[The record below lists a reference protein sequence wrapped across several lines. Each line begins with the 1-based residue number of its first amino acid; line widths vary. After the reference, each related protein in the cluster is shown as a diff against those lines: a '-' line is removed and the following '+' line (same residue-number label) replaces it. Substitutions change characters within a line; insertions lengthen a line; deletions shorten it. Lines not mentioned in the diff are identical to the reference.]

1 LARRAASYHLLRFTM
16 HDTAMENLADRLKR
30 EFRMY
35 VLRLGSWSENE
46 LRHIL
51 EATEDLATLMGGP
64 AAFRR
69 ELRWV
74 LIWRVPWR
82 TWMAAMAVPLLDVV
96 YFKSASWGDP
106 PELKWQTVHELAHV
120 WDIRS
125 FYQLSRGLKNA
136 SGSSY
141 GRFKWQSPIPFEYH
155 GGDGW
160 LKGRKA
166 PLNALEDWAESVA
179 TYVYGDHAEPA
190 RGGPRLI
197 SPARWNYVQEHVAVR
212 LAYPAHWI
220 PHFYGP
226 DEAGPE
232 PV

>member
-1 LARRAASYHLLRFTM
+1 MDDSDKASILRRLASQYRARV
-16 HDTAMENLADRLKR
+16 
-30 EFRMY
+30 FRP
-35 VLRLGSWSENE
+35 GSWSENE

-51 EATEDLATLMGGP
+51 EGTEDLATLMGGP

-74 LIWRVPWR
+74 LVWRVPWQ

-120 WDIRS
+120 WDIRT
-125 FYQLSRGLKNA
+125 FYRLSRGLKKA

-155 GGDGW
+155 GGEGW
-160 LKGRKA
+160 LKGRKH

-179 TYVYGDHAEPA
+179 TCVYADHAESA

-197 SPARWNYVQEHVAVR
+197 SPARWNYVREYMAVR
-212 LAYPAHWI
+212 LDYPAHWI

-226 DEAGPE
+226 DEPGPE
-232 PV
+232 PD